1 MKCDKVC
8 LAGSSV
14 IIAVSLLAVY
24 LLKMA
29 LIRVTKVTVFRNT
42 MVLRGKTHVWF
53 PGRACVK
60 KDPGAGLLWWNPE
73 YLLKERHNVGR
84 MTDEPVRH

>member
-1 MKCDKVC
+1 MKYDKVC

-42 MVLRGKTHVWF
+42 MVLRGKTPVWF

-60 KDPGAGLLWWNPE
+60 KDPGQLGFCGGIQSTCSW
-73 YLLKERHNVGR
+73 RDNVGR
-84 MTDEPVRH
+84 MTDEQ

>member
-1 MKCDKVC
+1 MKYNKVC

-29 LIRVTKVTVFRNT
+29 FICVTNVTVFRNM

-60 KDPGAGLLWWNPE
+60 KDPGQLSFSGRIQVLARG
-73 YLLKERHNVGR
+73 GR
-84 MTDEPVRH
+84 MTDDPVRH